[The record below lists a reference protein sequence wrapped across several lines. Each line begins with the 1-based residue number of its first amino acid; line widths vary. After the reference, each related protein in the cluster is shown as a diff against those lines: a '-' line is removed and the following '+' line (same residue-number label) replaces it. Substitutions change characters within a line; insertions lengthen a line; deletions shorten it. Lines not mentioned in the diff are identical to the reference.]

1 MDSALI
7 YEDPWDRLLA
17 AIIGRSIK
25 DYVVARKRG
34 IMSRDGLINE
44 RVLAKIQRAYS
55 LKPASLLGCN
65 RLEIRTA
72 YLFMYE
78 GGLDVLLAALAPNQD
93 PNLIRQFAEDA
104 IKDKREIFWK

>member
-44 RVLAKIQRAYS
+44 RVLAIIQRA
-55 LKPASLLGCN
+55 
-65 RLEIRTA
+65 
-72 YLFMYE
+72 
-78 GGLDVLLAALAPNQD
+78 
-93 PNLIRQFAEDA
+93 
-104 IKDKREIFWK
+104 